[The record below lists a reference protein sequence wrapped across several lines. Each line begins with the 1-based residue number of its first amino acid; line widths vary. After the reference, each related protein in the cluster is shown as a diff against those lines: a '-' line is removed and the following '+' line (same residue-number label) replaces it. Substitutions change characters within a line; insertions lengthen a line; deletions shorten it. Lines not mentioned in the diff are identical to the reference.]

1 MHDFNPSLEWRQA
14 ALQLEARL
22 RELLG
27 QAPERLDSHT
37 ISTCYPK
44 RNWVAAWRVSI
55 TFSDGKTRRMDVVA
69 TAAFPRIPIR
79 TALVDHPEALTWP
92 HVEGDGILCLLPN
105 MSEVDPENPVAVA
118 ENLLIRSARLIEE
131 LLQGDIVERDFKE
144 EFLTYW
150 AYKTHF
156 DGNRLF
162 SLIRPAPPSRSIR
175 VWKGEGITVV
185 GENEEALLTWVA
197 RRYGDGAAGNTTQ
210 GTFLWMETPPLPA
223 QYPDTAAD
231 LYSLAAELGPD
242 CVNTLEDAAR
252 QIPEEIVTVI
262 GAEGRGGAGLIAVRA
277 LNPKFGHSRPSP
289 IAEPVT
295 KGFRAGKAPPT
306 LISQRF
312 FGRTPVVRSSVQRA
326 DAAWIHGRGQDPR
339 TERLL
344 SSTVVVIGCGSVG
357 APVACSLA
365 QAGIGHLVL
374 VDLDELSWPN
384 VGRHPLG
391 ATAIGKNKAIALAER
406 LQMDYPHLLIESRSY
421 GMSALLQLDTE
432 LLAEADLII
441 SATGSWAAEH
451 ALNDWHIEQGRKKP
465 VLYCWTESHACAG
478 HAVAIAEH
486 GGCLRCHLGRTGTP
500 DFEVVD
506 WPDGLG
512 QNKEEPACGAH
523 FQPYGPIE
531 LSFVNAMASDMALDC
546 LLDAPSTSAHRIFAA
561 PHKRIA
567 MLGGVYSADWCSEF
581 GTKDGDGR
589 VVDRHWSLR
598 GCAACRRAPSEK

>member
-1 MHDFNPSLEWRQA
+1 
-14 ALQLEARL
+14 
-22 RELLG
+22 
-27 QAPERLDSHT
+27 
-37 ISTCYPK
+37 
-44 RNWVAAWRVSI
+44 
-55 TFSDGKTRRMDVVA
+55 
-69 TAAFPRIPIR
+69 
-79 TALVDHPEALTWP
+79 
-92 HVEGDGILCLLPN
+92 
-105 MSEVDPENPVAVA
+105 MSEVDPDDPTSVA
-118 ENLLIRSARLIEE
+118 ENLLIRSVRLIEE

-150 AYKTHF
+150 TYKTHF
-156 DGNRLF
+156 DGSRLF
-162 SLIRPAPPSRSIR
+162 SLIRPAPPSRSVC

-185 GENEEALLTWVA
+185 GENEEALLAWVA
-197 RRYGDGAAGNTTQ
+197 RRYGESTAGKITQ
-210 GTFLWMETPPLPA
+210 GAFLWMETPPLPA
-223 QYPDTAAD
+223 QYPDAAAD

-242 CVNTLEDAAR
+242 SVEALEYAAR

-262 GAEGRGGAGLIAVRA
+262 GAEGRGGAGLVAVRV
-277 LNPKFGHSRPSP
+277 LNPKFARSRPLP

-295 KGFRAGKAPPT
+295 KGFRADKAPPV

-326 DAAWIHGRGQDPR
+326 DAEWVHGRGQDSR

-365 QAGIGHLVL
+365 QAGVGHLVF
-374 VDLDELSWPN
+374 VDIDELSWPN

-391 ATAIGKNKAIALAER
+391 ATAVGKNKAIALADR

-432 LLAEADLII
+432 VLAQADLII

-465 VLYCWTESHACAG
+465 VLYCWTEAHACAG

-486 GGCLRCHLGRTGTP
+486 GGCLQCHLGRTGTP
-500 DFEVVD
+500 DFKVVD

-512 QNKEEPACGAH
+512 ENREEPACGAH
-523 FQPYGPIE
+523 FQPYGPVE
-531 LSFVNAMASDMALDC
+531 LSFVNATASDMALDC
-546 LLDAPSTSAHRIFAA
+546 LLDAPTTSFHRIFAA
-561 PHKRIA
+561 SHKRIG
-567 MLGGVYSADWCSEF
+567 MLGGVYSADWRSEF
-581 GTKDGDGR
+581 GTRDGDSR
-589 VVDRHWSLR
+589 VVNRSWSES
-598 GCAACRRAPSEK
+598 GCAACRRPFPDR